1 MREALLGNSGSGLV
15 LVLVCMLCVSILGVM
30 VMYLSYT
37 GLMLKAT
44 ERQSKTNF
52 YDASTALD
60 EIRAGIQKTAS
71 DSIAAAYKTMLV
83 NYSYADYTR
92 NTTMEQKFKGEF
104 SSNMLGSNLFYN
116 GQYKTDALKDFV
128 SGPAQVTGSGTVS
141 STVDGIILKGV
152 TVSCTDTKGYTTT
165 VTSDISVGMPEF
177 SYVVSNYSIS
187 GLPSLH

>member
-1 MREALLGNSGSGLV
+1 
-15 LVLVCMLCVSILGVM
+15 
-30 VMYLSYT
+30 
-37 GLMLKAT
+37 
-44 ERQSKTNF
+44 
-52 YDASTALD
+52 
-60 EIRAGIQKTAS
+60 
-71 DSIAAAYKTMLV
+71 
-83 NYSYADYTR
+83 
-92 NTTMEQKFKGEF
+92 
-104 SSNMLGSNLFYN
+104 MLGSNLFYN

-187 GLPSLH
+187 GLPSFALIAKRPDGKRRRFRAYYQRQCLCGKYHNHRHRGTEYHGRHDGLQGTHFHRWRRNARKSGPVCAGWGLIRRRTLGESYQNRQQLCAFPGYDLRSG